1 MVAAMMVV
9 VAVTMVVVAI
19 VMIVAVAMVVGMECV
34 GMVVVVNSCEVIIR
48 SRWDLLGVVRVSQIA
63 VGFGGKGV
71 ENQKCGHLG
80 RK

>member
-1 MVAAMMVV
+1 MVAV
-9 VAVTMVVVAI
+9 I

-48 SRWDLLGVVRVSQIA
+48 SRWDLLGVVRVYQIA
-63 VGFGGKGV
+63 VGLAERGV